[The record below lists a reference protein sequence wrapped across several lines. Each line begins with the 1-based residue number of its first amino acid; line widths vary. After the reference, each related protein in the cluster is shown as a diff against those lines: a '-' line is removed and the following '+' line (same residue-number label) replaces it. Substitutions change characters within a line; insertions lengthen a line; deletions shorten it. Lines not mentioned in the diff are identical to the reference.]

1 MDAKKNILFNFVSPV
16 FNIIIYYFFDV
27 FIFTRFES
35 RLGMKHDEITRKM
48 ITRFSIYWNL
58 LLQSYLFQSWTPT
71 SFLPTPPC
79 IHTCSLFAQMWVISL
94 RNHIVV
100 VTRLGDKRFGRGTT
114 AIPRA
119 RERNYFTPCISPT
132 TRPVK
137 HISQRT
143 NTRS

>member
-35 RLGMKHDEITRKM
+35 RLGMKYDEIKM

-71 SFLPTPPC
+71 SFLLPLCTNVGHFTAKSYRRRDEARGQEIWPWNDGDPVR
-79 IHTCSLFAQMWVISL
+79 SREELFHPLYLTHHQTS
-94 RNHIVV
+94 
-100 VTRLGDKRFGRGTT
+100 
-114 AIPRA
+114 
-119 RERNYFTPCISPT
+119 
-132 TRPVK
+132 
-137 HISQRT
+137 
-143 NTRS
+143 